1 MKFMI
6 TYEMH
11 PDQRQDAY
19 KNFAQMTAADDEAD
33 RGGVQQIGRWH
44 DLAAARGVV
53 ICESNDLGAVHSWA
67 LNWNNVL
74 DVEVTPV
81 VDDDEARSTLKKKFS
96 LE

>member
-1 MKFMI
+1 
-6 TYEMH
+6 
-11 PDQRQDAY
+11 
-19 KNFAQMTAADDEAD
+19 MTAADDEAD

-44 DLAAARGVV
+44 DLAAGRGVV

-81 VDDDEARSTLKKKFS
+81 VDDDEARATLKKRFT
-96 LE
+96 LD

>member
-1 MKFMI
+1 MKFMM

-11 PDQRQDAY
+11 PDQRHDAY
-19 KNFAQMTAADDEAD
+19 KTFAQMTAADDEAD
-33 RGGVQQIGRWH
+33 RTGVQQIGRWH
-44 DLAAARGVV
+44 DLAAGRGVV
-53 ICESNDLGAVHSWA
+53 ICESNDLAAVQAWG

-81 VDDDEARSTLKKKFS
+81 LDDDEARATLKKKFS